1 MSPENAVLE
10 IESKLNAIVEA
21 VRFIVDSGERT
32 STFMFEVEDFPEL
45 AGLIAFD
52 PQQGTLTSQIEDG
65 HSVLKFFLRFG
76 APSVSY
82 TNLTNPAFE
91 EVACL
96 FRASGREIVSL
107 DAAFRIIVHAARAL
121 HNITEFQSQT
131 GGGRRAAPQSGIEV
145 KHKFQVF
152 ALPGK
157 RVA

>member
-1 MSPENAVLE
+1 MSPENADLE

-21 VRFIVDSGERT
+21 VRFILESGERT
-32 STFMFEVEDFPEL
+32 ATFMFEIEDHPEL
-45 AGLIAFD
+45 VGLIAFD
-52 PQQGTLTSQIEDG
+52 TQQGTLTSQIEDG

-82 TNLTNPAFE
+82 TNLANPAFE

-96 FRASGREIVSL
+96 FHASGRQIVSL
-107 DAAFRIIVHAARAL
+107 DAAFRVIVHAARAL

-131 GGGRRAAPQSGIEV
+131 GGGRRKAPQSGIAV
-145 KHKFQVF
+145 THKFQVF
-152 ALPGK
+152 GLPGK